1 MPPTRPH
8 LVSRVLARR
17 FTNARSELTRFE
29 VERRRV
35 RDVGVMGFGRAWAL
49 YPGDP
54 MRFEQTWKHVEDRLP
69 AAFAAVDDGTI
80 FSRLDL
86 VELLKECLAI
96 HLARGT
102 TVSRVHAQAAKDLR
116 EWLVPTFAARLWID
130 DSFRQEHGFYP
141 AGPEGRRMQAE
152 KMLDDGLAN
161 LGTTS
166 FTPDRM
172 TALFDSVRPLVFS
185 AELEIGIARQGEFLI
200 SDTPAVS
207 QRAGHAGVGPL
218 GGVPW
223 DRAST
228 ITMPIGRAHTL
239 ALGRKA
245 QFIDLGQ
252 QEVEQL
258 NESQIRGAANAVAW
272 HPDADLE
279 AFVRATLDRL
289 GR

>member
-1 MPPTRPH
+1 M
-8 LVSRVLARR
+8 
-17 FTNARSELTRFE
+17 RFE
-29 VERRRV
+29 IEHGRL
-35 RDVGVMGFGRAWAL
+35 RDVGVMGFGRAPSL
-49 YPGDP
+49 YPADP
-54 MRFEQTWKHVEDRLP
+54 TGFEAIWKRVEDGLP
-69 AAFAAVDDGTI
+69 AAFAAVDDGSI
-80 FSRLDL
+80 FSKSDL
-86 VELLKECLAI
+86 VELLKDCLAV

-102 TVSRVHAQAAKDLR
+102 TVSRVHAQAMKDLR
-116 EWLVPTFAARLWID
+116 EWLVRTFAARPWID
-130 DSFRQEHGFYP
+130 DSFFRRHGFYP
-141 AGPEGRRMQAE
+141 AGSDGRRMEAE
-152 KMLDDGLAN
+152 RMLEDGFAK

-172 TALFDSVRPLVFS
+172 VALYNQVLPLVS
-185 AELEIGIARQGEFLI
+185 AAELEIGVARQGEFLV

-228 ITMPIGRAHTL
+228 ITMPIGRTHTL
-239 ALGRKA
+239 ALGRHA
-245 QFIDLGQ
+245 GFIDLDQ
-252 QEVEQL
+252 SMVDQL
-258 NESQIRGAANAVAW
+258 NDSQIKGAANVVAW